1 MPGRSLRQPQGGG
14 VRILLDENIPV
25 QLKRIFSGQK
35 VRSVNDPDVG
45 WKNIANGRLLDE
57 MEGRFDLLITA
68 DRNMF
73 AQQNLTG
80 RSICILVVPTNRRRD
95 VIALSDRIIEMV
107 TSMRTGD
114 YVVLEKSG
122 LAHTRSFA
130 NPE

>member
-1 MPGRSLRQPQGGG
+1 LRSFLAGH
-14 VRILLDENIPV
+14 V
-25 QLKRIFSGQK
+25 

-45 WKNIANGRLLDE
+45 WKKLANGRLLAE

-80 RSICILVVPTNRRRD
+80 RSVCILVVPTNRRRD
-95 VIALSDRIIEMV
+95 VLALGERI
-107 TSMRTGD
+107 TAAADSMHIGD
-114 YVVLEKSG
+114 YVVLENSG

-130 NPE
+130 GPK